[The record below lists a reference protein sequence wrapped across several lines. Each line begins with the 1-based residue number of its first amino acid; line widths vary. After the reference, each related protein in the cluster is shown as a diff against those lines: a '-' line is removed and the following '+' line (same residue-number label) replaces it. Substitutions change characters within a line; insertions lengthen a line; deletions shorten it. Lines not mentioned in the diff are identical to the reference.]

1 MKRFA
6 AVAISLLLILS
17 GCGLK
22 GSEAS
27 DGVSGEISDGVSE
40 EESAEI
46 SFPPIP
52 VPEHPRILI
61 DTPVWLNE
69 TEYVEPDYDWSFE
82 TAHDYDADLMGTS
95 KTIELEGVRFTG
107 KYEYTLATT
116 GNLPDD
122 RLSSYLAPSKA
133 FYFTIDND
141 KQLLRSFVVVTDL
154 LPEEMRE
161 KWMSSDTMPDI
172 EELKEKSLRFM
183 ETYCALD
190 VSEWEEQIRYRQEPY
205 YSDRIDEYIG
215 GFKLVFHRIKK
226 DIVTSF
232 ISFEYDRFGNL
243 ILYSTSGLLYE
254 CEKVNIPDWPD
265 EVYVE
270 ATLERLRDI
279 YSADEHVVDIKAQDP
294 PFREKAL
301 SYVRPFD
308 VYAISYTMYYT
319 VIYDDGTEK
328 NDSHDFFFVIPEWE

>member
-6 AVAISLLLILS
+6 AVAILLLLILS

-52 VPEHPRILI
+52 VPEHPRVLI
-61 DTPVWLNE
+61 GTPVWLNE
-69 TEYVEPDYDWSFE
+69 TDFVEPDFDAMASLN
-82 TAHDYDADLMGTS
+82 DLNADLVGTS
-95 KTIELEGVRFTG
+95 MTVEVCGIQFTG
-107 KYEYTLATT
+107 EYEI
-116 GNLPDD
+116 
-122 RLSSYLAPSKA
+122 
-133 FYFTIDND
+133 TISTSGSRPGRHLRYRSPNGSFLFGINAEN
-141 KQLLRSFVVVTDL
+141 KQLIRLYVLADWLS
-154 LPEEMRE
+154 EEMRE

-190 VSEWEEQIRYRQEPY
+190 VSEWEEQVDLRQEPY
-205 YSDRIDEYIG
+205 YSDRIDEYID
-215 GFKLVFHRIKK
+215 GFGLAFRRYKN
-226 DIVTSF
+226 DI
-232 ISFEYDRFGNL
+232 
-243 ILYSTSGLLYE
+243 STSGISFDYDLYGNLMSYSSTGLYYWE
-254 CEKVNIPDWPD
+254 GVNIPDWPD

-294 PFREKAL
+294 PFTGKDL
-301 SYVRPFD
+301 SYVQPFD

-319 VIYDDGTEK
+319 VIYDDGTER
-328 NDSHDFFFVIPEWE
+328 NDAHTFKFVIPEWE

>member
-52 VPEHPRILI
+52 VPEHPRVLI
-61 DTPVWLNE
+61 GTPVWLNE
-69 TEYVEPDYDWSFE
+69 TDFVEPDFDAMASLN
-82 TAHDYDADLMGTS
+82 DLNADLVGTS
-95 KTIELEGVRFTG
+95 MTVEVCGIQFTG
-107 KYEYTLATT
+107 EYEI
-116 GNLPDD
+116 
-122 RLSSYLAPSKA
+122 
-133 FYFTIDND
+133 TISTSGSRPGRHLRYRSPNGSFLFGINAEN
-141 KQLLRSFVVVTDL
+141 KQLIRLYVLADL

-183 ETYCALD
+183 ETYSALD
-190 VSEWEEQIRYRQEPY
+190 SSEWEEQVRFRQEPY

-294 PFREKAL
+294 PFTGKDL
-301 SYVRPFD
+301 SYVQPFD

-319 VIYDDGTEK
+319 VIYDDGTER
-328 NDSHDFFFVIPEWE
+328 NDAHTFKFVIPEWE

>member
-6 AVAISLLLILS
+6 AVAILLLLILS

-61 DTPVWLNE
+61 ITPIWLNE
-69 TEYVEPDYDWSFE
+69 TEYVEPDYNLSLE
-82 TAHDYDADLMGTS
+82 TAYDYDADLMGTF

-107 KYEYTLATT
+107 KYSYTLATA
-116 GNLPDD
+116 GDLPG
-122 RLSSYLAPSKA
+122 RYLGYIGPSQA
-133 FYFTIDND
+133 FYFAYDNE
-141 KQLLRSFVVVTDL
+141 KQGLLKFFVIPDL

-190 VSEWEEQIRYRQEPY
+190 VSEWEEQVDLRQEPY
-205 YSDRIDEYIG
+205 YSDIIGEYID
-215 GFKLVFHRIKK
+215 GFELAFRRYKN
-226 DIVTSF
+226 DICTSG
-232 ISFEYDRFGNL
+232 ISFDYDLYGNL
-243 ILYSTSGLLYE
+243 MSYSSTNLYYWEG
-254 CEKVNIPDWPD
+254 VNIPDWPD

-301 SYVRPFD
+301 AYVQPFD

-319 VIYDDGTEK
+319 VIYDDGTER
-328 NDSHDFFFVIPEWE
+328 NDAHSFKFVIPEWE

>member
-52 VPEHPRILI
+52 VPEHPRVLI
-61 DTPVWLNE
+61 GTPVWLNE
-69 TEYVEPDYDWSFE
+69 TDFVEPDFDAMASLN
-82 TAHDYDADLMGTS
+82 DLNADLVGTS
-95 KTIELEGVRFTG
+95 MTVEVCGIQFTG
-107 KYEYTLATT
+107 EYEI
-116 GNLPDD
+116 
-122 RLSSYLAPSKA
+122 
-133 FYFTIDND
+133 TISTSGSRPGRHLRYRSPNGSFLFGINAEN
-141 KQLLRSFVVVTDL
+141 KQLIRLYVLTDL

-190 VSEWEEQIRYRQEPY
+190 VSEWEEKVDLRREPY
-205 YSDRIDEYIG
+205 YSDIIGEYID
-215 GFKLVFHRIKK
+215 GFKLAFRRYKN
-226 DIVTSF
+226 DI
-232 ISFEYDRFGNL
+232 
-243 ILYSTSGLLYE
+243 STSGISFNYDLYGNLMSYKSTGLYYWE
-254 CEKVNIPDWPD
+254 GVNIPDWPD

-294 PFREKAL
+294 PFTGKDL
-301 SYVRPFD
+301 SYVQPFD

-319 VIYDDGTEK
+319 VIYDDGTER
-328 NDSHDFFFVIPEWE
+328 NDAHTFKFVIPEWE

>member
-1 MKRFA
+1 M
-6 AVAISLLLILS
+6 
-17 GCGLK
+17 
-22 GSEAS
+22 
-27 DGVSGEISDGVSE
+27 
-40 EESAEI
+40 
-46 SFPPIP
+46 IP
-52 VPEHPRILI
+52 
-61 DTPVWLNE
+61 
-69 TEYVEPDYDWSFE
+69 
-82 TAHDYDADLMGTS
+82 
-95 KTIELEGVRFTG
+95 
-107 KYEYTLATT
+107 
-116 GNLPDD
+116 
-122 RLSSYLAPSKA
+122 
-133 FYFTIDND
+133 
-141 KQLLRSFVVVTDL
+141 DL

-190 VSEWEEQIRYRQEPY
+190 VSEWEEQVDLRQEPY

-294 PFREKAL
+294 PFTGKDL
-301 SYVRPFD
+301 SYVQPFD

-319 VIYDDGTEK
+319 VIYDDGTER
-328 NDSHDFFFVIPEWE
+328 NDAHSFKFVIPEWE

>member
-6 AVAISLLLILS
+6 AVAILLLLILS

-52 VPEHPRILI
+52 VPEHPRVLI
-61 DTPVWLNE
+61 GTPVWLNE
-69 TEYVEPDYDWSFE
+69 TDFVEPDFDAMASLN
-82 TAHDYDADLMGTS
+82 DLNADLVGTS
-95 KTIELEGVRFTG
+95 MTVEVCGIQFTG
-107 KYEYTLATT
+107 EYEI
-116 GNLPDD
+116 
-122 RLSSYLAPSKA
+122 
-133 FYFTIDND
+133 TISTSGSRPGRHLRYRSPNGSFLFGINAEN
-141 KQLLRSFVVVTDL
+141 KQLIRLYVLADW

-190 VSEWEEQIRYRQEPY
+190 VSEWEEQVDLRQEPY
-205 YSDRIDEYIG
+205 YSDIIGEYID
-215 GFKLVFHRIKK
+215 GFELAFRRYKN
-226 DIVTSF
+226 DICTSG
-232 ISFEYDRFGNL
+232 ISFDYDLYGNL
-243 ILYSTSGLLYE
+243 MSYSSTNLYYWEG
-254 CEKVNIPDWPD
+254 VNIPDWPD

-301 SYVRPFD
+301 AYVQPFD

-319 VIYDDGTEK
+319 VIYDDGTER
-328 NDSHDFFFVIPEWE
+328 NDAHSFKFVIPEWE

>member
-6 AVAISLLLILS
+6 AVALSLLLILS

-27 DGVSGEISDGVSE
+27 DGVSGEISHGVSE

-52 VPEHPRILI
+52 VPEHPRVLI
-61 DTPVWLNE
+61 GTPVWLNE
-69 TEYVEPDYDWSFE
+69 TDFVEPDFDAMASLN
-82 TAHDYDADLMGTS
+82 DLNADLVGTS
-95 KTIELEGVRFTG
+95 MTVEVCGIQFTG
-107 KYEYTLATT
+107 EYEI
-116 GNLPDD
+116 
-122 RLSSYLAPSKA
+122 
-133 FYFTIDND
+133 TISTSGSRPGRHLRYRSPNGSFLFGINAEN
-141 KQLLRSFVVVTDL
+141 KQLIRLYVLADW

-190 VSEWEEQIRYRQEPY
+190 VSEWEEQVDLRQEPY
-205 YSDRIDEYIG
+205 YSDIIGEYID
-215 GFKLVFHRIKK
+215 GFELAFHRYKN
-226 DIVTSF
+226 DICTSG
-232 ISFEYDRFGNL
+232 ISFDYDLYGNL
-243 ILYSTSGLLYE
+243 MSYSSTNLYYWEG
-254 CEKVNIPDWPD
+254 VNIPDWPD

-294 PFREKAL
+294 PFTGKDL
-301 SYVRPFD
+301 SYVQPFD

>member
-52 VPEHPRILI
+52 VPEHPRVLI
-61 DTPVWLNE
+61 GTPVWLNE

-190 VSEWEEQIRYRQEPY
+190 VSEWEEQVDLRQEPY
-205 YSDRIDEYIG
+205 YSDIIGEYTD
-215 GFKLVFHRIKK
+215 GFELAFHRYKN
-226 DIVTSF
+226 DICTSG
-232 ISFEYDRFGNL
+232 ISFEYDLYGNL
-243 ILYSTSGLLYE
+243 MSYSSTNLYYWEG
-254 CEKVNIPDWPD
+254 VNIPDWPD

-294 PFREKAL
+294 PFTGKDL
-301 SYVRPFD
+301 SYVQPFD

>member
-6 AVAISLLLILS
+6 AVAILLLLILS

-52 VPEHPRILI
+52 VPEHPRVLI
-61 DTPVWLNE
+61 GTPVWLNE
-69 TEYVEPDYDWSFE
+69 TDFVEPDFDAMASLN
-82 TAHDYDADLMGTS
+82 DLNADLVGTS
-95 KTIELEGVRFTG
+95 MTVEVCGIQFTG
-107 KYEYTLATT
+107 EYEI
-116 GNLPDD
+116 
-122 RLSSYLAPSKA
+122 
-133 FYFTIDND
+133 TISTSGSRPGRHLRYRSPNGSFLFGINAEN
-141 KQLLRSFVVVTDL
+141 KQLIRLYVLADWLS
-154 LPEEMRE
+154 EEMRE

-190 VSEWEEQIRYRQEPY
+190 VSEWEEQVDLRQEPY
-205 YSDRIDEYIG
+205 YSDIIGEYID
-215 GFKLVFHRIKK
+215 GFELAFHRYKN
-226 DIVTSF
+226 DICTSG
-232 ISFEYDRFGNL
+232 ISFDYDLYGNL
-243 ILYSTSGLLYE
+243 MSYSSTNLYYWEG
-254 CEKVNIPDWPD
+254 VNIPDWPD

-294 PFREKAL
+294 PFTGKDL
-301 SYVRPFD
+301 SYVQPFD

-319 VIYDDGTEK
+319 VIYDDGTER
-328 NDSHDFFFVIPEWE
+328 NDAHTFKFVIPEWE

>member
-52 VPEHPRILI
+52 VPEHPRVLI
-61 DTPVWLNE
+61 GTPVWLNE
-69 TEYVEPDYDWSFE
+69 TDFVEPDFDAMASLN
-82 TAHDYDADLMGTS
+82 DLNADLVGTS
-95 KTIELEGVRFTG
+95 MTVEVCGIQFTG
-107 KYEYTLATT
+107 EYEI
-116 GNLPDD
+116 
-122 RLSSYLAPSKA
+122 
-133 FYFTIDND
+133 TISTSGSRPGRHLRYRSPNGSFLFGINAEN
-141 KQLLRSFVVVTDL
+141 KQLIRLYVLADW

-183 ETYCALD
+183 ETYSALD
-190 VSEWEEQIRYRQEPY
+190 SSEWEEKVDLRREPY
-205 YSDRIDEYIG
+205 YSDIIGEYID
-215 GFKLVFHRIKK
+215 GFKLAFRRYKN
-226 DIVTSF
+226 DI
-232 ISFEYDRFGNL
+232 
-243 ILYSTSGLLYE
+243 STSGISFNYDLYGNLMSYKSTGLYYWE
-254 CEKVNIPDWPD
+254 GVNIPDWPD

-294 PFREKAL
+294 PFTGKDL
-301 SYVRPFD
+301 SYVQPFD

-319 VIYDDGTEK
+319 VIYDDGTER
-328 NDSHDFFFVIPEWE
+328 NDAHTFKFVIPEWE

>member
-6 AVAISLLLILS
+6 AVALSLLLILS

-27 DGVSGEISDGVSE
+27 DGVSGEISHGVSE

-205 YSDRIDEYIG
+205 YSDRIDEYTG
-215 GFKLVFHRIKK
+215 SFVLFFSRIKNN
-226 DIVTSF
+226 IVIATVYF
-232 ISFEYDRFGNL
+232 NYDLYGNL
-243 ILYSTSGLLYE
+243 IAYHSSNLVNVNR
-254 CEKVNIPDWPD
+254 VNIPDWPD

-294 PFREKAL
+294 PFTGKSL
-301 SYVRPFD
+301 NYIQSFD
-308 VYAISYTMYYT
+308 VYAIYYLMYYT

>member
-52 VPEHPRILI
+52 VPEHPRVLI
-61 DTPVWLNE
+61 GTPVWLNE
-69 TEYVEPDYDWSFE
+69 TDFVEPDFDAMASLN
-82 TAHDYDADLMGTS
+82 DLNADLVGTS
-95 KTIELEGVRFTG
+95 MTVEVCGIQFTG
-107 KYEYTLATT
+107 EYEI
-116 GNLPDD
+116 
-122 RLSSYLAPSKA
+122 
-133 FYFTIDND
+133 TISTSGSRPGRHLRYRSPNGSFLFGINAEN
-141 KQLLRSFVVVTDL
+141 KQLIRLYVLADL

-190 VSEWEEQIRYRQEPY
+190 VSEWEEQVDLRQEPY
-205 YSDRIDEYIG
+205 YSDRIDEYID
-215 GFKLVFHRIKK
+215 GFGLAFRRYKN
-226 DIVTSF
+226 DI
-232 ISFEYDRFGNL
+232 
-243 ILYSTSGLLYE
+243 STSGISFDYDLYGNLMSYSSTNLYYWE
-254 CEKVNIPDWPD
+254 GVNIPDWPD

-294 PFREKAL
+294 PFTGKDL
-301 SYVRPFD
+301 SYVQPFD

-319 VIYDDGTEK
+319 VIYDDGTER
-328 NDSHDFFFVIPEWE
+328 NDAHTFKFVIPEWE

>member
-52 VPEHPRILI
+52 VPEHPRVLI
-61 DTPVWLNE
+61 GTPVWLNE
-69 TEYVEPDYDWSFE
+69 TDFVEPDFDAMASLN
-82 TAHDYDADLMGTS
+82 DLNADLVGTS
-95 KTIELEGVRFTG
+95 MTVEVCGIQFTG
-107 KYEYTLATT
+107 EYEI
-116 GNLPDD
+116 
-122 RLSSYLAPSKA
+122 
-133 FYFTIDND
+133 TISTSGSRPGRHLRYRSPNGSFLFGINAEN
-141 KQLLRSFVVVTDL
+141 KQLIRLYVLADW

-190 VSEWEEQIRYRQEPY
+190 VSEWEEKVDLRREPY
-205 YSDRIDEYIG
+205 YSDIIGEYID
-215 GFKLVFHRIKK
+215 GFGLAFRRYKN
-226 DIVTSF
+226 DI
-232 ISFEYDRFGNL
+232 
-243 ILYSTSGLLYE
+243 STSGISFNYDLYGNLMSYSSTNLYYWE
-254 CEKVNIPDWPD
+254 GVNIPDWPD

-294 PFREKAL
+294 PFTGKDL
-301 SYVRPFD
+301 SYVQPFD

-319 VIYDDGTEK
+319 VIYDDGTER
-328 NDSHDFFFVIPEWE
+328 NDAHTFKFVIPEWE

>member
-52 VPEHPRILI
+52 VPEHPRVLI
-61 DTPVWLNE
+61 GTPVWLNE
-69 TEYVEPDYDWSFE
+69 TDFVEPDFDAMASLN
-82 TAHDYDADLMGTS
+82 DLNADLVGTS
-95 KTIELEGVRFTG
+95 MTVEVCGIQFTG
-107 KYEYTLATT
+107 EYEI
-116 GNLPDD
+116 
-122 RLSSYLAPSKA
+122 
-133 FYFTIDND
+133 TISTSGSRPGRHLRYRSPNGSFLFGINAEN
-141 KQLLRSFVVVTDL
+141 KQLIRLYVLADW

-190 VSEWEEQIRYRQEPY
+190 VSEWEEKVDLRQEPY
-205 YSDRIDEYIG
+205 YSDRIDEYID
-215 GFKLVFHRIKK
+215 GFGLAFRRYKN
-226 DIVTSF
+226 DI
-232 ISFEYDRFGNL
+232 
-243 ILYSTSGLLYE
+243 STSGISFDYDLYGNLMSYSSTGLYYWE
-254 CEKVNIPDWPD
+254 GVNIPDWPD

-294 PFREKAL
+294 PFTGKDL
-301 SYVRPFD
+301 SYVQPFD

-319 VIYDDGTEK
+319 VIYDDGTER
-328 NDSHDFFFVIPEWE
+328 NDAHTFKFVIPEWE

>member
-52 VPEHPRILI
+52 VPEHPRVLI
-61 DTPVWLNE
+61 GTPVCLNE
-69 TEYVEPDYDWSFE
+69 TDFVEPDFDAMASLN
-82 TAHDYDADLMGTS
+82 DLNADLVGTS
-95 KTIELEGVRFTG
+95 MTVEVCGIQFTG
-107 KYEYTLATT
+107 EYEI
-116 GNLPDD
+116 
-122 RLSSYLAPSKA
+122 
-133 FYFTIDND
+133 TISTSGSRPGRHLRYRSPNGSFLFGINAEN
-141 KQLLRSFVVVTDL
+141 KQLIRLYVLADW

-183 ETYCALD
+183 ETYSALD
-190 VSEWEEQIRYRQEPY
+190 SSEWEEKVDLRREPY
-205 YSDRIDEYIG
+205 YSDIIGEYID
-215 GFKLVFHRIKK
+215 GFKLAFRRYKN
-226 DIVTSF
+226 DI
-232 ISFEYDRFGNL
+232 
-243 ILYSTSGLLYE
+243 STSGISFNYDLYGNLMSYKSTGLYYWE
-254 CEKVNIPDWPD
+254 GVNIPDWPD

-294 PFREKAL
+294 PFTGKDL
-301 SYVRPFD
+301 SYVQPFD

-319 VIYDDGTEK
+319 VIYDDGTER
-328 NDSHDFFFVIPEWE
+328 NDAHTFKFVIPEWE

>member
-27 DGVSGEISDGVSE
+27 DGVSGEISHGVSE

-52 VPEHPRILI
+52 VPEHPRVLM

-69 TEYVEPDYDWSFE
+69 IEYVGPDYNLSLE
-82 TAHDYDADLMGTS
+82 TAYDYDADLMGTF

-107 KYEYTLATT
+107 KYEYTWNTA

-122 RLSSYLAPSKA
+122 RLSSYLAPSQA
-133 FYFTIDND
+133 FCFTIDNE

-154 LPEEMRE
+154 LPEDMRE

-190 VSEWEEQIRYRQEPY
+190 SSEWEEQVDLRREPY
-205 YSDRIDEYIG
+205 YSDIIDEYTG
-215 GFKLVFHRIKK
+215 SFVLYFSRIKNN
-226 DIVTSF
+226 IVIAAVSF
-232 ISFEYDRFGNL
+232 TYDLYGNL
-243 ILYSTSGLLYE
+243 IAYHSSNLANVNR
-254 CEKVNIPDWPD
+254 VNIPDWPD
-265 EVYVE
+265 EIYIE

-301 SYVRPFD
+301 IYVRPLD
-308 VYAISYTMYYT
+308 AYTISYTMYYT
-319 VIYDDGTEK
+319 VIYDDGTER
-328 NDSHDFFFVIPEWE
+328 NDAHSFDFVIPEWE

>member
-52 VPEHPRILI
+52 VPEHPRVLI
-61 DTPVWLNE
+61 GTPVWLNE
-69 TEYVEPDYDWSFE
+69 TDFVEPDFDAMASLN
-82 TAHDYDADLMGTS
+82 DLNADLVGTS
-95 KTIELEGVRFTG
+95 MTVEVCGIQFTG
-107 KYEYTLATT
+107 EYEI
-116 GNLPDD
+116 
-122 RLSSYLAPSKA
+122 
-133 FYFTIDND
+133 TISTSGSRPGRHLRYRSPNGSFLFGINAEN
-141 KQLLRSFVVVTDL
+141 KQLIRLYVLADW

-190 VSEWEEQIRYRQEPY
+190 VSEWEEQVDLRQEPY
-205 YSDRIDEYIG
+205 YSDIIGEYID
-215 GFKLVFHRIKK
+215 GFELAFHRYKN
-226 DIVTSF
+226 DICTSG
-232 ISFEYDRFGNL
+232 ISFDYDLYGNL
-243 ILYSTSGLLYE
+243 MSYSSTNLYYWEG
-254 CEKVNIPDWPD
+254 VNIPDWPD

-294 PFREKAL
+294 PFTGKDL
-301 SYVRPFD
+301 SYVQPFD

-319 VIYDDGTEK
+319 VIYDDGTER
-328 NDSHDFFFVIPEWE
+328 NDAHTFKFVIPEWE

>member
-27 DGVSGEISDGVSE
+27 DGVSGEISHGVSE

-52 VPEHPRILI
+52 VPEHPRVLI
-61 DTPVWLNE
+61 GTPVWLNE
-69 TEYVEPDYDWSFE
+69 TDFVEPDFDAMASLN
-82 TAHDYDADLMGTS
+82 DLNADLVGTS
-95 KTIELEGVRFTG
+95 MTVEVCGIQFTG
-107 KYEYTLATT
+107 EYEI
-116 GNLPDD
+116 
-122 RLSSYLAPSKA
+122 
-133 FYFTIDND
+133 TISTSGSRPGRHLRYRSPNGSFLFGINAEN
-141 KQLLRSFVVVTDL
+141 KQLIRLYVLADW

-190 VSEWEEQIRYRQEPY
+190 VSEWEEQVDLRQEPY
-205 YSDRIDEYIG
+205 YSDIIGEYID
-215 GFKLVFHRIKK
+215 GFELAFHRYKN
-226 DIVTSF
+226 DICTSG
-232 ISFEYDRFGNL
+232 ISFDYDLYGNL
-243 ILYSTSGLLYE
+243 MSYSSTNLYYWEG
-254 CEKVNIPDWPD
+254 VNIPDWPD

-294 PFREKAL
+294 PFTGKDL
-301 SYVRPFD
+301 SYVQPFD

-319 VIYDDGTEK
+319 VIYDDGTER
-328 NDSHDFFFVIPEWE
+328 NDAHTFKFVIPEWE

>member
-27 DGVSGEISDGVSE
+27 DGVSGEISDGISE

-61 DTPVWLNE
+61 ITPIWLNE
-69 TEYVEPDYDWSFE
+69 TEYVEPDYNLSLE
-82 TAHDYDADLMGTS
+82 TAYDYDADLMGTF

-107 KYEYTLATT
+107 KYSYTLATA
-116 GNLPDD
+116 GDLPG
-122 RLSSYLAPSKA
+122 RYLGYIGPSQA
-133 FYFTIDND
+133 FYFAYDNE
-141 KQLLRSFVVVTDL
+141 KQGLLKFFVIPDL

-183 ETYCALD
+183 ETYSALD
-190 VSEWEEQIRYRQEPY
+190 SSEWEEQVRFRQEPY

-279 YSADEHVVDIKAQDP
+279 YSADEHVIDIKAQDP
-294 PFREKAL
+294 PFTGKSL
-301 SYVRPFD
+301 NYIQSFD
-308 VYAISYTMYYT
+308 VYAIYYLMYYT